1 MLWLSCSE
9 APLETLLLGIYSWSH
24 LPETLTGPFVGG
36 SVRGREGFLREMGYI
51 KYKCFF
57 FVSMHG

>member
-1 MLWLSCSE
+1 MLWLSCLE

-36 SVRGREGFLREMGYI
+36 SVGGREGFLREMGYI

-57 FVSMHG
+57 FTSMHG